1 MKLPLAL
8 TLLFLALAEAAL
20 GQTCPRIWRGGDTLY
35 TDPAPALQWL
45 RDDTPIPGATGTWL
59 RPEEAGSYSVEAFG
73 EASLTFP
80 ACRSMTQQELEEAPF
95 FNSLPE
101 ALAAGS
107 AVHKAN
113 LSNGRFAGEWDA
125 LARLQCLRW
134 IWLTNNELTEL
145 SETID
150 TLAKLERLVVGG
162 NLLTRLPESL
172 CKLEGLQWLDANR
185 NQLTELPD
193 SIGSLRRLQRLWLLG
208 NPIAKLPDSFGEL
221 ESLQWADLSDNQL
234 AALPESIGRLKNLE
248 ELYLNDNPLTAL
260 PESVSGLTGLK
271 RLWMANTQL
280 TDLPESIASLADTLE
295 LINLIGNPIPEERR
309 AAIQALLPRT
319 TIMW

>member
-1 MKLPLAL
+1 MKLTFTLI
-8 TLLFLALAEAAL
+8 LLFLALADAAL
-20 GQTCPRIWRGGDTLY
+20 GQTCPRVWRGGDTLY

-45 RDDTPIPGATGTWL
+45 RDGTPILGATGTWL
-59 RPEEAGSYSVEAFG
+59 RPEEAGIYRVEAFG
-73 EASLTFP
+73 EASWAFS
-80 ACRSMTQQELEEAPF
+80 ACRQMTQEELEAEPL

-107 AVHKAN
+107 AAYKVN

-134 IWLTNNELTEL
+134 IWLPNNELTEL

-172 CKLEGLQWLDANR
+172 CKLTDLQWLDANR

-221 ESLQWADLSDNQL
+221 ESLQWADLSATQL
-234 AALPESIGRLKNLE
+234 TALPESFGRLKNLE

-271 RLWMANTQL
+271 RLWMANSRL
-280 TDLPESIASLADTLE
+280 TDLPASIASLADTLE
-295 LINLIGNPIPEERR
+295 VLNLIGNPIPEERR